1 MWKGKALRMVNRPN
15 EKDQINMIIEIF
27 LLAHNN
33 RLLSSHI
40 GSFGELCDCGTI
52 TEDAINNEQLEKGE
66 RKPPI
71 KKTYEGGVT
80 TSKVPYLINVSAI
93 IPEQTLAYLA
103 S

>member
-1 MWKGKALRMVNRPN
+1 MWKGKASRMVNRPN

-27 LLAHNN
+27 LSAHNN

-71 KKTYEGGVT
+71 KKTYEEGVT
-80 TSKVPYLINVSAI
+80 TSKAPYPINVSAI
-93 IPEQTLAYLA
+93 IPEQTLAYPA